1 MIQRRSRR
9 SWRRFARGE
18 PCCCSRVM
26 RFRSASPGSIFHR
39 EQMYPPGAVMQHPNG
54 IRLTAFDAQGN
65 VLHIGTYF
73 LSTAVHRRARG
84 DGQRGAR
91 GVQSNSLLDASA
103 KTGSRTS
110 ASMVRV
116 HPPLME
122 AGGPAIFKKS
132 SDNNRPMRSLSH
144 DIDRHFRI
152 PIGPAET
159 VFDHATR
166 SPQPE

>member
-1 MIQRRSRR
+1 
-9 SWRRFARGE
+9 
-18 PCCCSRVM
+18 
-26 RFRSASPGSIFHR
+26 
-39 EQMYPPGAVMQHPNG
+39 
-54 IRLTAFDAQGN
+54 
-65 VLHIGTYF
+65 
-73 LSTAVHRRARG
+73 
-84 DGQRGAR
+84 
-91 GVQSNSLLDASA
+91 
-103 KTGSRTS
+103 
-110 ASMVRV
+110 V

-122 AGGPAIFKKS
+122 AGGLAIFKKS